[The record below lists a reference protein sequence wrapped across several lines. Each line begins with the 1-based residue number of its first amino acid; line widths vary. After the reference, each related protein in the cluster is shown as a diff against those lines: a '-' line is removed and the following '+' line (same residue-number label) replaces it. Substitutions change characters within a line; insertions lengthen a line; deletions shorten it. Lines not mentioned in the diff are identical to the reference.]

1 MTSPKLLLPIR
12 VPELGPSLGK
22 VLTGTGREP
31 ADPVIERARIALVGR
46 LLEASGEARRLAAD
60 GERVGAIAALA
71 LEVWL
76 DAWEQTVGGIARML
90 VERVNAR
97 LAANARAVRMP
108 RRLRR
113 KVLLDAAEERGL
125 RGRLGASGA
134 GLVTALDVLSRLG
147 ERLLAAP
154 VTERQVLDEWQQGLL
169 ISARRLEAAWL
180 ALEDQ
185 LHQEERQWEDV
196 ADTVARWR
204 RPLWPIAAVGVPA
217 LAGAAW
223 LGMVLGGYVPA
234 PNWLRQVWAL
244 LQ

>member
-1 MTSPKLLLPIR
+1 MTSSKLLLPIR

-31 ADPVIERARIALVGR
+31 ADPVTERARIALVGR

-60 GERVGAIAALA
+60 GERDGAIAALA

-76 DAWEQTVGGIARML
+76 DAWEQTVGGIARTL
-90 VERVNAR
+90 VERVNAG

-134 GLVTALDVLSRLG
+134 GLVAALDVLHSQGDRL
-147 ERLLAAP
+147 RNAA
-154 VTERQVLDEWQQGLL
+154 VTDRQTLDDWQQAIL

-185 LHQEERQWEDV
+185 LDQEERQWEQV
-196 ADTVARWR
+196 AASIARWR
-204 RPLWPIAAVGVPA
+204 RPLWPIAVVGAPA
-217 LAGAAW
+217 LAAAAW
-223 LGMVLGGYVPA
+223 LGLVLGGYAAA
-234 PNWLRQVWAL
+234 PDWLRSVWAL
-244 LQ
+244 LP

>member
-22 VLTGTGREP
+22 VLTGTAREP
-31 ADPVIERARIALVGR
+31 ADPVMERARIALVGR

-60 GERVGAIAALA
+60 GERNGAIAALA

-76 DAWEQTVGGIARML
+76 DAWEQAVGGIARTL

-97 LAANARAVRMP
+97 LDANARAVRMP

-134 GLVTALDVLSRLG
+134 GLVSALDVLNRRGDRL
-147 ERLLAAP
+147 RTAA
-154 VTERQVLDEWQQGLL
+154 VTERQALDEWQQGVLV
-169 ISARRLEAAWL
+169 SARRLEAAWL

-185 LHQEERQWEDV
+185 LDQEERRWEHV
-196 ADTVARWR
+196 AESIARWR

-217 LAGAAW
+217 LGVAAW
-223 LGMVLGGYVPA
+223 LGLVLGGYATA
-234 PNWLRQVWAL
+234 PDWLRSMWVL